1 MKPKVI
7 CHIMSSVD
15 GRLLPSRWTPPFDN
29 TPASALF
36 GEYARLGKELDT
48 DAWMFGLSTAQEG
61 VLPYKFVGKK
71 TEYTM
76 PKKPY
81 IDLSP
86 RKSTRM
92 FIVSDPAGR
101 IFYHTSSVRGDN
113 IGTILG
119 ENVTDEYL
127 QHLQTAHISYVFGGK
142 DGYDMETAL
151 ETLGNLFDIKSISLQ
166 GGGVIDGAM
175 LAAGLIDE
183 LSLVIYPGIDGK
195 SGIPSIFEYIGNA
208 DLPAQGQSLE
218 LKTVGQCSH
227 GVVWLRYKIRNN
239 QRI

>member
-15 GRLLPSRWTPPFDN
+15 GRLLPSRWTPTFDN
-29 TPASALF
+29 TPVSALF

-48 DAWMFGLSTAQEG
+48 DAWMFGLSTAQES
-61 VLPYKFVGKK
+61 VLPYKFAGKK
-71 TEYTM
+71 EEYAL
-76 PKKPY
+76 PRKPY

-86 RKSTRM
+86 CKSTRL
-92 FIVSDPAGR
+92 FIVSDPEGK
-101 IFYHTSSVRGDN
+101 IFYHTSTVRGDN
-113 IGTILG
+113 IVTILG

-127 QHLQTAHISYVFGGK
+127 RHLQSAHISYVFGGR
-142 DGYDMETAL
+142 DGYDMGTAL
-151 ETLGNLFDIKSISLQ
+151 ETLTDQFDIRSISLQ
-166 GGGVIDGAM
+166 GSGVIDGAM
-175 LAAGLIDE
+175 LAAGFIDE

-218 LKTVGQCSH
+218 LRSVEQCAH
-227 GVVWLRYKIRNN
+227 GVIWLRYIIHKKLSV
-239 QRI
+239 

>member
-1 MKPKVI
+1 
-7 CHIMSSVD
+7 MSSVD
-15 GRLLPSRWTPPFDN
+15 GRLLPSRWTPPFDG
-29 TPASALF
+29 TSASKLF
-36 GEYARLGKELDT
+36 GEYARLGKELNT

-71 TEYTM
+71 TEHTM

-86 RKSTRM
+86 RKSTRL
-92 FIVSDPAGR
+92 FIVSDPEGK
-101 IFYHTSSVRGDN
+101 IFYHTPSVRGDN
-113 IGTILG
+113 IVAIIG

-127 QHLQTAHISYVFGGK
+127 QHLQSAHISYVFGGE
-142 DGYDMETAL
+142 DGYDMLTAL

-183 LSLVIYPGIDGK
+183 LSLVLYPGIDGK
-195 SGIPSIFEYIGNA
+195 AGIPSIFEYIGNA
-208 DLPAQGQSLE
+208 NSPAQGQSLE
-218 LKTVGQCSH
+218 LESVDKCSH
-227 GVVWLRYKIRNN
+227 GIVWLRYKIHKN
-239 QRI
+239 QSV